1 MKYMLMRKADAD
13 TENGVMP
20 TDDLLQAM
28 GLAPF
33 VNRFSR
39 QSLVTM
45 LAKAGFSID
54 YEWQPGKS
62 SVFLVARK

>member
-1 MKYMLMRKADAD
+1 MVLWR
-13 TENGVMP
+13 
-20 TDDLLQAM
+20 LLIPAMQAV

-33 VNRFSR
+33 VNCFSR

-45 LAKAGFSID
+45 LTNAGFSID
-54 YEWQPGKS
+54 YEWQPGKA

>member
-1 MKYMLMRKADAD
+1 
-13 TENGVMP
+13 
-20 TDDLLQAM
+20 
-28 GLAPF
+28 LAPF

-39 QSLVTM
+39 QSLVAM

>member
-1 MKYMLMRKADAD
+1 MVLWR
-13 TENGVMP
+13 
-20 TDDLLQAM
+20 LLIPAMQAV

-39 QSLVTM
+39 QSLVAM